1 MRGKMAGQRFDQLIG
16 SIGNKFLRLVTNL
29 RIVHRLCN
37 VIMQFLCLSLRPEGD
52 DGGQTLRRGTFLF
65 GNTDARRNVKL
76 LDVDP
81 IGEKIW
87 LIGHGV
93 DQNRRGAD

>member
-1 MRGKMAGQRFDQLIG
+1 MNSHLIISFPARG
-16 SIGNKFLRLVTNL
+16 NL
-29 RIVHRLCN
+29 
-37 VIMQFLCLSLRPEGD
+37 
-52 DGGQTLRRGTFLF
+52 
-65 GNTDARRNVKL
+65 AL

-93 DQNRRGAD
+93 DQSRYFGASEATIFSKRGSPRSESQ